1 MQAGQNPWAKA
12 YAGVLLA
19 LAIVGLII
27 GYIIID

>member
-1 MQAGQNPWAKA
+1 MQTGENAWATT

-19 LAIVGLII
+19 LAILGLII